1 MTPDKN
7 KDCSMTLIG
16 GTGDNETDSNDLVRD
31 SSDQTFMQDVIEPSR
46 EVPVIVDFW
55 APWCGPCRQLGP
67 LIAKCVMEAAGAV
80 RLVKINIDENPGI
93 AQQLRVQSIPAVF
106 AFKDGQPVDGF
117 TGALPESQIKDFIAR
132 ISGKGPS
139 EAELRALVDRAL
151 ASIEAGDLNGASQ
164 DLAAVLQA
172 DPGHPGAIG
181 SLVRLWIKAG
191 DTDKAASILAQ
202 VPADRA
208 DDPAIDGARAAL
220 ELATGAPV
228 DDAETAALRQA
239 VAADSSNFQAR
250 YDLAEALLTGGDHKG
265 AVDQLIAIT
274 ALDREWN
281 EQAART
287 LLLKVFEAAGPAS
300 DVTRDGRRRLS
311 AILFS

>member
-1 MTPDKN
+1 MT
-7 KDCSMTLIG
+7 MIG
-16 GTGDNETDSNDLVRD
+16 GTNDQDTPTDDLVRD
-31 SSDQTFMQDVIEPSR
+31 STDQTFMQDVIEPSR
-46 EVPVIVDFW
+46 EVPVLVDFW

-67 LIAKCVMEAAGAV
+67 MIEKTVLEAGGAV

-106 AFKDGQPVDGF
+106 AFKNGQPVDGF
-117 TGALPESQIKDFIAR
+117 TGSLPESQIKDFIAR

-139 EAELRALVDRAL
+139 EAELRTLVDQGL
-151 ASIEAGDLNGASQ
+151 AAIETGDLNGASQ
-164 DLAAVLQA
+164 AFATVLQA
-172 DPGHPGAIG
+172 DPGHPGAIAG
-181 SLVRLWIKAG
+181 LVRVWLKAG
-191 DTDKAASILAQ
+191 DADKARQILEQ
-202 VPADRA
+202 VPEDRA

-220 ELATGAPV
+220 ELASGAPV
-228 DDAETAALRQA
+228 DDSATAALRRA
-239 VAADSSNFQAR
+239 IADNATDFQAR
-250 YDLAEALLTGGDHKG
+250 FDLAEALVAEGDHKG

-281 EQAART
+281 DQAART

-300 DVTRDGRRRLS
+300 DVARDGRRRLS

>member
-1 MTPDKN
+1 
-7 KDCSMTLIG
+7 MTLI
-16 GTGDNETDSNDLVRD
+16 TGANNQDSAVEDLVRD
-31 SSDQTFMQDVIEPSR
+31 SSDQTFMQDVVEASR
-46 EVPVIVDFW
+46 DVPVLVDFW

-67 LIAKCVMEAAGAV
+67 MIEKTVLDAGGAV
-80 RLVKINIDENPGI
+80 KLVKINIDENPGI

-106 AFKDGQPVDGF
+106 AFKNGQPVDGF

-139 EAELRALVDRAL
+139 EAEIRAIVERGL
-151 ASIEAGDLNGASQ
+151 AAIEGGDLNGASQ
-164 DLAAVLQA
+164 DFATILQI
-172 DPGHPGAIG
+172 DPGHPGALSG
-181 SLVRLWIKAG
+181 LVRVWLKAG
-191 DTDKAASILAQ
+191 DADKARQILAQ
-202 VPADRA
+202 IPEDRA
-208 DDPAIDGARAAL
+208 DDPAVDGARAAL
-220 ELATGAPV
+220 ELATGTPA

-239 VAADSSNFQAR
+239 VTEDASNLQAR
-250 YDLAEALLTGGDHKG
+250 YDLAEALVAAGDHKG

-287 LLLKVFEAAGPAS
+287 LLLKVFEAAGPVS
-300 DVTRDGRRRLS
+300 EVTRDGRRRLS